1 MGKAPVKK
9 VMAVRKF
16 TDRDEPRAAFN
27 RVFEDAQRHTDEFN
41 VISYYGIGGFGK
53 TRLINELSKQ
63 LDKYNADNE
72 DLNKIAHVTYD
83 FSRGTEKMFVL
94 EKLRNLLK
102 KQGLSFPYSDALD
115 AAYNIKCGN
124 PVYKTASEKDLLD
137 NPMISIVADFI
148 PGAKGLLSSIKTGK
162 TIVEESTKYYKKIEK
177 LWNVNKQNL
186 DKELKAIGSLEINEL
201 EDKASYYFAQDMIHN
216 TESVSD
222 EFRLPVVIFL
232 DTYEELVNSYKA
244 ADFASAYDI
253 WLRDDIIKTIPGVM
267 WVIGGREKLK
277 WDEEDDFWN
286 GVIEEHELGDLTKT
300 DSFDFLRTAGIPEEL
315 LEDIYGVTGGTP
327 LFLDLNVTTYY
338 ELLAAGKTIT
348 KESFGSSKEQVI
360 ERFLRYMNPDDQYIA
375 KLLAVL
381 ENWSDEEA
389 EIIGKATLPVF
400 YKDAYKAFIEH
411 TIIIK
416 DNDQRY
422 YMHQQVQ
429 KVILEAA
436 KANNPEMVN
445 QIYTEKI
452 KYLMSLDTAGMN
464 INERFTVADKI
475 VSVFETA
482 EFDNKTYAEMYRASS
497 PLFATFYKEGIY
509 SKFHDI
515 YRRLTA
521 TLDLNYYSSYF
532 IYYNYRLACENY
544 ANAKNAVEQNYKG
557 LSAIRSASLALTFFP
572 QLNSSGK
579 QMLACR
585 NVEAQLLFNLGK
597 LEEAKNIFEESYREA
612 CEKLGND
619 SYEALRRLNNTGMIY
634 DQMQDYERGL
644 KIYTEVY
651 NTACKT
657 FGPENPYTLKTLNN
671 IAIDNYNLKNYDA
684 ALENH
689 TKSYQLKEKTL
700 GSKNRATLVS
710 LQGMAKAE
718 AARGNYKRAIEL
730 YEKVY
735 EDSEGVYEGNDYSFM
750 ISMAYAYKNDGD
762 RDKAMSTLYDLQ
774 NIYRNYYGESHILT
788 AGINKL
794 INELTSSE
802 ALEQIRKTERP
813 RITESATLFDKA
825 QHYEAL
831 GDLETAASCYKQH
844 YEMLNAADILAGE
857 TSEETMETAALLGAC
872 YFWLE
877 KFSDALYYHKQ
888 YYEHY
893 LKTDGFASSKTVFG
907 LANICNCLEYGGKY
921 AELEKYQLKL
931 MQRYSSNKKRFY
943 RAKFTLAFAY
953 LMLDRKDEC
962 LTELKDIYDNREI
975 MMENA
980 DKPNEFE
987 RLAIKKENHILLFSQ
1002 EKMMLNQITRF
1013 LTDKDP
1019 VLHKF
1024 YEDIRNKRDEV
1035 MNNLIR

>member
-16 TDRDEPRAAFN
+16 TDRDEPREAFN
-27 RVFEDAQRHTDEFN
+27 RIFEDAQRHTDEFN
-41 VISYYGIGGFGK
+41 IISYYGIGGFGK

-102 KQGLSFPYSDALD
+102 KQGLSFPYSDALE
-115 AAYNIKCGN
+115 ATYNIKCGN

-148 PGAKGLLSSIKTGK
+148 PGAKGLLSSLKTGK

-177 LWNVNKQNL
+177 LWNVDKKNL
-186 DKELKAIGSLEINEL
+186 DKELKAIGQLEINEL

-244 ADFASAYDI
+244 VDFANAYDI
-253 WLRDDIIKTIPGVM
+253 WLRDDIIKTIPGVL

-277 WDEEDDFWN
+277 WDEEDDFWD
-286 GVIEEHELGDLTKT
+286 GVVDEHELGDLSKA

-360 ERFLRYMNPDDQYIA
+360 ERFLRYMDPADQYIA

-389 EIIGKATLPVF
+389 ESIGKATLPVF

-436 KANNPEMVN
+436 KANNAEMVN
-445 QIYTEKI
+445 QIYIEKI
-452 KYLMSLDTAGMN
+452 KYLMSKDYKQMN
-464 INERFTVADKI
+464 ISERFTVADKI
-475 VSVFETA
+475 VSVFEMA
-482 EFDNKTYAEMYRASS
+482 EFDNDIYTEMYNKCSS
-497 PLFATFYKEGIY
+497 LFSSFYKDGIY
-509 SKFHDI
+509 TRLYEI
-515 YRRLTA
+515 YRRLSKTVDMSYHSA
-521 TLDLNYYSSYF
+521 YY
-532 IYYNYRLACENY
+532 IYHNYRLACENY
-544 ANAKNAVEQNYKG
+544 AYYRNSTDLTYEG
-557 LSAIRSASLALTFFP
+557 LSAIHNARMALYSWP
-572 QLNSSGK
+572 YSDQLDKNH
-579 QMLACR
+579 LACR
-585 NVEAQLLFNLGK
+585 NIQAHLLINLGK
-597 LEEAKNIFEESYREA
+597 FDAAKELFEKNYQEASEKYGSDSFEAMQRHNNLGIVYDKMGDYEES
-612 CEKLGND
+612 
-619 SYEALRRLNNTGMIY
+619 
-634 DQMQDYERGL
+634 L
-644 KIYTEVY
+644 KIYTDVY
-651 NTACKT
+651 NTACT
-657 FGPENPYTLKTLNN
+657 SLGSDNVYTLKSLNN
-671 IAIDNYNLKNYDA
+671 MALDKYRLKDYDA
-684 ALENH
+684 AFEDYSR
-689 TKSYQLKEKTL
+689 SYVLSERKYGLKKRDTL
-700 GSKNRATLVS
+700 TS
-710 LQGMAKAE
+710 LNGMAKTE
-718 AARGNYKRAIEL
+718 AARGNYKEAIEL
-730 YEKVY
+730 YDKLY
-735 EDSEGVYEGNDYSFM
+735 ENSEGIYEGNDYAFL
-750 ISMAYAYKNDGD
+750 ISLAYAYKNDGN

-774 NIYRNYYGESHILT
+774 NIYRNYYGENHIQT
-788 AGINKL
+788 ARISKL
-794 INELTSSE
+794 INELISSE
-802 ALEQIRKTERP
+802 ALDQIRKTERP
-813 RITESATLFDKA
+813 RIKDSATMFDKA

-831 GDLETAASCYKQH
+831 NDLETAASCYKQH
-844 YEMLNAADILAGE
+844 YEMLNTADMLTGE
-857 TSEETMETAALLGAC
+857 TSEEAMETAALLGSC
-872 YFWLE
+872 YFWME

-893 LKTDGFASSKTVFG
+893 LKTEGLASSKTVFG
-907 LANICNCLEYGGKY
+907 LSNICNCLEYGGKY

-931 MQRYSSNKKRFY
+931 LQRYSSSKKKFY
-943 RAKFTLAFAY
+943 RTKFTLAFAY
-953 LMLDRKDEC
+953 LMQ
-962 LTELKDIYDNREI
+962 
-975 MMENA
+975 
-980 DKPNEFE
+980 DK
-987 RLAIKKENHILLFSQ
+987 
-1002 EKMMLNQITRF
+1002 
-1013 LTDKDP
+1013 
-1019 VLHKF
+1019 
-1024 YEDIRNKRDEV
+1024 
-1035 MNNLIR
+1035 